1 MALVQAENGLTAAA
15 GLPLSGKPQLDAQLA
30 ALAAPDSCIVDLD
43 LQWEAIGP
51 QVKIYYTIYVLY
63 LAASALPLTSSC
75 KPDQCAFQHGILYVP
90 AGCIG

>member
-30 ALAAPDSCIVDLD
+30 ALTDPDSCIIDLD

-51 QVKIYYTIYVLY
+51 QVPLCICPSLQ
-63 LAASALPLTSSC
+63 LQSASTTSMHFCVISSR
-75 KPDQCAFQHGILYVP
+75 YP